1 MALPGK
7 REWLF
12 KKRWCLR
19 YAVVCVHET
28 LHPPTGQYTQVK
40 TLEISDACWPRTVCY
55 TWNCRRKAATLP
67 QCCGGGT
74 PQPDLERRHA
84 LTGRYRVATRVAYP
98 GCNSAPPL
106 EVGTVDSGIAHSHG
120 YVEYMCRLYDK
131 Q

>member
-1 MALPGK
+1 MRAG
-7 REWLF
+7 RVLF
-12 KKRWCLR
+12 
-19 YAVVCVHET
+19 VTH
-28 LHPPTGQYTQVK
+28 G
-40 TLEISDACWPRTVCY
+40 TVEEKQPHF
-55 TWNCRRKAATLP
+55 RRVAA
-67 QCCGGGT
+67 GGT

-98 GCNSAPPL
+98 GRNSAPLL